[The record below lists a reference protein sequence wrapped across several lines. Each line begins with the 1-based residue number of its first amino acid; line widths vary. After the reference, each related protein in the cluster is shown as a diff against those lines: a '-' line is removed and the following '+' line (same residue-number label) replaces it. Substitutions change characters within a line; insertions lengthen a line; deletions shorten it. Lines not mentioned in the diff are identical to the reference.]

1 MVMGRDSRIEG
12 HGFESQCRI
21 LDGHFFTLICCKI
34 VLMLNEKEA
43 GMAHFFKKKHC
54 HYRAIGKITLTKAIA
69 MTRFVRING
78 ALDILLSKAVF
89 TLVRRF
95 TQ

>member
-1 MVMGRDSRIEG
+1 
-12 HGFESQCRI
+12 
-21 LDGHFFTLICCKI
+21 
-34 VLMLNEKEA
+34 
-43 GMAHFFKKKHC
+43 MAHFFKKKHC